1 MKQKQI
7 VEKKVESIKI
17 GLVGLENMMSRG
29 DLTREDFL
37 NQINKLKSVAVELEI
52 LIGRESEEWA

>member
-1 MKQKQI
+1 MKQKLI

-17 GLVGLENMMSRG
+17 GLVGLENMISRG
-29 DLTREDFL
+29 DLTREDFM
-37 NQINKLKSVAVELEI
+37 NQILKLKTVAIELEI